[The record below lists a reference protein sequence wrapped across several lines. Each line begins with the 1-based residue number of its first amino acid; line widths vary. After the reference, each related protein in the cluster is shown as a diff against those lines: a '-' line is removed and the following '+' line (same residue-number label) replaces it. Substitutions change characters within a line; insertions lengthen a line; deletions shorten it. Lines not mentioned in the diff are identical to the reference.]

1 MLMSNIVI
9 VYTDGEMKANDIKR
23 ECCSGKWIP
32 IFCYRLALK
41 NTIPLFSDLRIDL
54 NFIKRNL
61 PRHWDRGGTI
71 ITDKDIEFIENK
83 GCEIRRMDYPNKL
96 KDLPDVKFDFEIL
109 EFDERPDFK
118 IQYQ

>member
-23 ECCSGKWIP
+23 ECCSGKWSP
-32 IFCYRLALK
+32 IFCYRQGSK
-41 NTIPLFSDLRIDL
+41 TTIPLFSDQRIAL

-61 PRHWDRGGTI
+61 LRHWDRGGTI

-83 GCEIRRMDYPNKL
+83 GWEIRRMDYPNKL

-118 IQYQ
+118 IQYR